1 MDRDRIAA
9 LNENGVRFARF
20 IELELKEFHA

>member
-1 MDRDRIAA
+1 MDQDRVAA
-9 LNENGVRFARF
+9 LNVDGVRFARY